1 MKIKFRMILAVIMI
15 LCLAGCGSP
24 KAEGPKESREE
35 EPTVGE
41 PDLDVMVKVRVTV
54 TEVEE
59 NGNSILVTN
68 DAGEVI
74 RIPVKYLEGQA
85 EPKEGMV
92 LEVTCDNRI
101 LETYPAKF
109 AKIEKVEVLPEE
121 NERIDLQLDFGDW
134 DDEKDQDPG
143 RDLSGEGPSGEFGY
157 LFSDAIEYDGNY
169 RNRGY
174 YVLTYNENSYF
185 AYVICSGEHSTG
197 GYGISVSNLELDA
210 EGNLVVTVKETSPG
224 IGAMVTQ
231 AFTYP
236 RLTLMISKPAGSDKR
251 IIVQTTNGSEFPFLG
266 NLEDKDADVE
276 KGSASGAGDASS
288 KDPLDEDL
296 GEIYVKDVTDDD
308 VVTSSDGI
316 KYVKN
321 QILISAE
328 LDCTKDKIEKLGKE
342 YGFEIVGYIE
352 ITQDYQ
358 IEFTRDVE
366 EAELLELMKTFEE
379 EDYISSCWLNTVSE
393 INFD

>member
-1 MKIKFRMILAVIMI
+1 MKKKILKFLPVIMI

-24 KAEGPKESREE
+24 KAEGPEAKGSKAE

-41 PDLDVMVKVRVTV
+41 PSLEELVKVRVTV
-54 TEVEE
+54 TEVED
-59 NGNSILVTN
+59 NGNTILVTN

-92 LEVTCDNRI
+92 LEVTCDNMI
-101 LETYPAKF
+101 LETYPAQF
-109 AKIEKVEVLPEE
+109 AHIEKVEVISEAVGTIDMPFNLLDDDKEE
-121 NERIDLQLDFGDW
+121 PGEPIPNEGTI
-134 DDEKDQDPG
+134 
-143 RDLSGEGPSGEFGY
+143 GEFGY
-157 LFSDAIEYDGNY
+157 TIGGTMEYDADY
-169 RNRGY
+169 RSRGY
-174 YVLTYNENSYF
+174 YVLTYNENSLF
-185 AYVICSGEHSTG
+185 AYAICSGEHSTG
-197 GYGISVSNLELDA
+197 GYGIQVSKLELDE
-210 EGNLVVTVKETSPG
+210 EGNLIVTVKETSPG
-224 IGAMVTQ
+224 PSAMVTQ

-236 RLTLMISKPAGSDKR
+236 RLTLMISKPADSDKR

-276 KGSASGAGDASS
+276 KGFTSGAGDASS
-288 KDPLDEDL
+288 KEPLDEDL
-296 GEIYVKDVTDDD
+296 GELYVKEASDDD
-308 VVTSSDGI
+308 VVTGSNGI
-316 KYVKN
+316 TYVKN

-328 LDCTKDKIEKLGKE
+328 MDCTKDKIEKLGKE

>member
-1 MKIKFRMILAVIMI
+1 MKTKLRMLLSIMI
-15 LCLAGCGSP
+15 LCLVGCGSP
-24 KAEGPKESREE
+24 KAEGLETKKSKAE

-41 PDLDVMVKVRVTV
+41 PNLDVMVKVRVTV
-54 TEVEE
+54 SEVED
-59 NGNSILVTN
+59 GRNSILVKN

-85 EPKEGMV
+85 EPQEGMV

-101 LETYPAKF
+101 LETYPAQF

-143 RDLSGEGPSGEFGY
+143 RDLSGEGTIGDFGY
-157 LFSDAIEYDGNY
+157 LFSDGMNYDGNF
-169 RNRGY
+169 RTRGY

-185 AYVICSGEHSTG
+185 AYVICSGEHNTG
-197 GYGISVSNLELDA
+197 GYDISVSNLELDA

-236 RLTLMISKPAGSDKR
+236 RLTLMISKPADLDKR

-266 NLEDKDADVE
+266 NLEDKDAE
-276 KGSASGAGDASS
+276 IGFASGDDKASS
-288 KDPLDEDL
+288 KEPLDVDL
-296 GEIYVKDVTDDD
+296 GEIYSKDPSMDD
-308 VVTSSDGI
+308 VVTASNGTR
-316 KYVKN
+316 YVKN

-328 LDCTKDKIEKLGKE
+328 MDCTRDKIEKLGKE

-366 EAELLELMKTFEE
+366 EAELSELMKTFEK

-393 INFD
+393 IVFD